1 MHRFLKR
8 MEKHKNPKSYLII
21 VVTPATVR
29 TLEVTWYTKH
39 NTIYKVHN
47 IAQPPPLPMLHNRGF
62 LHFQI
67 HAFFAGRLLATHYI
81 PSLQKPCPAVCDWNI
96 SPSGAFLLCLPFKLC
111 SITASHSCATAYVTC
126 LIRFH
131 NMVRYC
137 TAIAHFYLNIDCT
150 IWISLPR

>member
-1 MHRFLKR
+1 
-8 MEKHKNPKSYLII
+8 MEKHKNPKSNLII
-21 VVTPATVR
+21 VATPATLW

-67 HAFFAGRLLATHYI
+67 HAFFAGWLLATHYI
-81 PSLQKPCPAVCDWNI
+81 PLQKPGPAVCDWNI

-137 TAIAHFYLNIDCT
+137 TAIAPFYLKIDCT